1 MEFNRTYMGIH
12 DMWKDLGWRIEM
24 EFEPDSNNPNILI
37 WYAWRVFGE
46 GLQKAVII
54 GNKIKNNITTD
65 NDKEEKENSEITKE
79 VVESVETE
87 IADAPETN
95 NGDNDIDTVVEIDHE
110 EKAESEFTLDVNTAI
125 YAGTQIKD
133 MYEGTGISFI
143 DYHYLYLIGDTA
155 REMER
160 QLDKMEYTETTKP
173 DVDDSLSK
181 SVIKSTESTEST
193 ESTDSSNT
201 IINGI
206 EVSKEEEQ
214 SLLGG
219 EF

>member
-24 EFEPDSNNPNILI
+24 EFESDSNNPNVLI

-95 NGDNDIDTVVEIDHE
+95 NGDNDIDTVVEVDHE

-125 YAGTQIKD
+125 FTGTQIKD

-173 DVDDSLSK
+173 DAADSLSE
-181 SVIKSTESTEST
+181 SVIKSTGSTEP
-193 ESTDSSNT
+193 TDSSNT

>member
-12 DMWKDLGWRIEM
+12 DMWKDLGWRIEI
-24 EFEPDSNNPNILI
+24 EFEPDNNNPNVLI
-37 WYAWRVFGE
+37 WYAWRIFGK

-87 IADAPETN
+87 IADTPETN
-95 NGDNDIDTVVEIDHE
+95 NGDNDIDTVVEVDHE

-173 DVDDSLSK
+173 DAADSLSE
-181 SVIKSTESTEST
+181 SVIKSTESTEP
-193 ESTDSSNT
+193 TDSSNT

>member
-1 MEFNRTYMGIH
+1 
-12 DMWKDLGWRIEM
+12 
-24 EFEPDSNNPNILI
+24 
-37 WYAWRVFGE
+37 
-46 GLQKAVII
+46 
-54 GNKIKNNITTD
+54 
-65 NDKEEKENSEITKE
+65 
-79 VVESVETE
+79 
-87 IADAPETN
+87 
-95 NGDNDIDTVVEIDHE
+95 
-110 EKAESEFTLDVNTAI
+110 
-125 YAGTQIKD
+125 

-160 QLDKMEYTETTKP
+160 QLDKMEYTETIKP
-173 DVDDSLSK
+173 DVDDSLSE
-181 SVIKSTESTEST
+181 SVIKSTESTKPT

>member
-24 EFEPDSNNPNILI
+24 EFEPDSNNPNVLI
-37 WYAWRVFGE
+37 WYAWRIFGE
-46 GLQKAVII
+46 GLQKAIII
-54 GNKIKNNITTD
+54 GNKIKNNITAD
-65 NDKEEKENSEITKE
+65 NDKVVKKDSEITKE
-79 VVESVETE
+79 VAESVETE
-87 IADAPETN
+87 IANTPETN
-95 NGDNDIDTVVEIDHE
+95 NIDNDIDTVVEIDHE

-125 YAGTQIKD
+125 FTGTQIKD

-173 DVDDSLSK
+173 DVDDSLSE

>member
-24 EFEPDSNNPNILI
+24 EFEPDSNNPNVLI

-87 IADAPETN
+87 IADASETN
-95 NGDNDIDTVVEIDHE
+95 NGDNDIDTVVEVDHE

-173 DVDDSLSK
+173 DAADSLSE
-181 SVIKSTESTEST
+181 SVIKSTESTEP
-193 ESTDSSNT
+193 TDSSNT